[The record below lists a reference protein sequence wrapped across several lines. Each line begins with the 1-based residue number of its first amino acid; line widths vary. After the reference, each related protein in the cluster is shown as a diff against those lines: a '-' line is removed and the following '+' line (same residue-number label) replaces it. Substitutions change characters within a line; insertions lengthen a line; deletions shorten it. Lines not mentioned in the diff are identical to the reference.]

1 MNRSLQLKFLVP
13 ALSAIV
19 LGMLC
24 LVIVNARQA
33 RTGMETLMGQDM
45 RLLAQAMTRDVAG
58 GMEDRLAL
66 LSGIAGREHVIIA
79 ASVDVPS
86 TLQPE
91 LAFLAKSI
99 QGVLYLNVFDLKGE
113 AVASSEIL
121 KGAVNVADRDY
132 FTAVARDARDKVVSK
147 PLMSRTVGKAVVVLA
162 VPIRD
167 KAKKL
172 VGVLN
177 AGIDL
182 EYLTNEVSKTKIGE
196 TGYVFILDR
205 DGMVVAHPDPARR
218 MKNEDN
224 PPEWMR
230 RAMKVQ
236 GMEQISFEQD
246 GKPGMATVLA
256 DPLTDW
262 RFVVMAPH
270 QELTAMVDSL
280 NGQNMLIAGGVTL
293 AFVAII
299 MACLRALIL
308 RPLFACGAYAREVA
322 GGKLD
327 AKLDVRMPDELGRM
341 ADDMRAMVD
350 VLKDSLDKAHEEHA
364 LAEKAAQET
373 KDALVRAE
381 QAQSQAERAKCEGML
396 QAVDVLRGVVLG
408 LGDASRDLLGEID
421 SLRDGVTG
429 QESTTAETAAA
440 MDQMNSSVLEVAR
453 NAHEASEAADLTR
466 AEAQRGQ
473 IVVEDARRAINQVDE
488 LAKILEQGMGQLGEQ
503 AKAIGQVMTVIS
515 DIADQ
520 TNLLALNA
528 AIEAARAGD
537 AGRGFAV
544 VADEVR
550 KLAEKTMRSTQ
561 EVGQAISTIQDATSR
576 NVDHVNRA
584 AQAVGVAAELAV
596 QSGEALRSIVNLVDR
611 TSGQVRGIAQAAGQ
625 QSTASEEIARS
636 VSGISSFSQDLTR
649 GMDDFSQ
656 TVQGMAGHVRELS
669 NVIGELQEQAC
680 MSGNNSLEA

>member
-1 MNRSLQLKFLVP
+1 MSRSLQLKFLVP

-19 LGMLC
+19 LGMVC

-33 RTGMETLMGQDM
+33 RTSMETLMGQDM
-45 RLLAQAMTRDVAG
+45 RLLSQALSRDVVG
-58 GMEDRLAL
+58 GMEDRLTL
-66 LSGIAGREHVIIA
+66 LAGIARLENVIMA

-86 TLQPE
+86 TLHPE
-91 LAFLAKSI
+91 LAFLAKST
-99 QGVLYLNVFDLKGE
+99 QGMLYLNVFDLKGD
-113 AVASSEIL
+113 AVVSSEIL
-121 KGAVNVADRDY
+121 KAPVNVVDRDY
-132 FTAVARDARDKVVSK
+132 FVAVVKDAKDKVVSK

-182 EYLTNEVSKTKIGE
+182 EYLTNEVSKTKIGN
-196 TGYVFILDR
+196 TGYAFVLDR
-205 DGMVVAHPDPARR
+205 DGMVVAHPDPAKR

-224 PPEWMR
+224 PPEWML
-230 RAMKVQ
+230 RAMKTQ
-236 GMEQISFEQD
+236 GIEQISFEQG
-246 GKPGMATVLA
+246 GKAGMATVLA
-256 DPLTDW
+256 DALTGW

-270 QELTAMVDSL
+270 QELSTMVDSL
-280 NGQNMLIAGGVTL
+280 NSQNMLIAGGLTL
-293 AFVAII
+293 AFMAVI
-299 MACLRALIL
+299 MACLRFMIL

-322 GGKLD
+322 GGTLD
-327 AKLDVRMPDELGRM
+327 AGLSVRSQDELGRM

-350 VLKDSLDKAHEEHA
+350 ALKDSLGKARQEHA
-364 LAEKAAQET
+364 LADKAVGEA
-373 KDALVRAE
+373 KDALAKAE
-381 QAQSQAERAKCEGML
+381 EAQNQAERAKCEGIL
-396 QAVDVLRGVVLG
+396 QAVDVLRGVVQG
-408 LGDASRDLLGEID
+408 IGDASQNLMGEIS
-421 SLRDGVTG
+421 SLREGVTG

-440 MDQMNSSVLEVAR
+440 MDEMNSSVLEVAR
-453 NAHEASEAADLTR
+453 NAHEASEAADQTR
-466 AEAQRGQ
+466 TEAQRGQ
-473 IVVEDARRAINQVDE
+473 NVVEDARRAITQVDE
-488 LAKILEQGMGQLGEQ
+488 LAKVLEQGMNQLGQQ
-503 AKAIGQVMTVIS
+503 AHAIGQVMTVIS

-550 KLAEKTMRSTQ
+550 KLAEKTMHSTQ
-561 EVGQAISTIQDATSR
+561 EVGQAIATIQDATAR
-576 NVDHVNRA
+576 NVEHVNRA
-584 AQAVGVAAELAV
+584 AQAVGVASELAV
-596 QSGEALRSIVNLVDR
+596 QSGDALRSIVDLVDR
-611 TSGQVRGIAQAAGQ
+611 TTGQVRGIAQAAGQ

-656 TVQGMAGHVRELS
+656 TVQGMVGHVRELS
-669 NVIGELQEQAC
+669 AVIGGLEKQAC
-680 MSGNNSLEA
+680 TSDIKALGA